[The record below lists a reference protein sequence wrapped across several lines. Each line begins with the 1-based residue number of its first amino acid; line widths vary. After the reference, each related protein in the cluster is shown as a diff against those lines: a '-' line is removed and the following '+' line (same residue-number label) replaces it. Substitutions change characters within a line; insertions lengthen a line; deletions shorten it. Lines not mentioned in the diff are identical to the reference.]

1 VDQLSY
7 FEPAIEFLSLSYNV
21 PFTFALML
29 ASMFGVLQIFLGVIP
44 DGIDLDIDGD
54 GDIDVDFGADV
65 DVDAE
70 MDVDGHFAHDL
81 GIKLLGWMGVGK
93 IPLSVLGTLFLFVF
107 GLSGLTLGHFLRDA
121 FGLPFVGSAGG
132 WVWVGVCFLCSLR
145 LSGIMASGVAKV
157 LPKDSTTSEDGSQK
171 IMRTAVAST
180 DINEH
185 GGQIK
190 IDGSF
195 CFALSGGQGK
205 NIKQGTRVIVVSYDN
220 RLCRYT
226 VEPIQ

>member
-1 VDQLSY
+1 MDQFSVLT
-7 FEPAIEFLSLSYNV
+7 PAVEFLSLPYNV

-29 ASMFGVLQIFLGVIP
+29 ASMFAVLQTFLGVIP
-44 DGIDLDIDGD
+44 DGIDLDIEGD
-54 GDIDVDFGADV
+54 ADIDFGTDV
-65 DVDAE
+65 DVDVE
-70 MDVDGHFAHDL
+70 MDADGTFAHDL

-93 IPLSVLGTLFLFVF
+93 IPLSVLSTLFLFIF
-107 GLSGLTLGHFLRDA
+107 GGAGLGLGYFLHDA
-121 FGLPFVGSAGG
+121 FGLPFVGSLGG

-145 LSGIMASGVAKV
+145 VSGIMASGVNKL

-190 IDGSF
+190 IDGAF
-195 CFALSGGQGK
+195 YFALSGGEEK
-205 NIKQGTRVIVVSYDN
+205 NIRQGARVIIVSYDN

-226 VEPIQ
+226 VEPVQ